1 MTSVIWLVSPLYY
14 RIRGGPAQRV
24 FRCPDQTPQNAA
36 PRLMPSGGIAD
47 KWTPILEALTEKGV
61 LRFTRLSELVE
72 GVSQKMLTQTV
83 GHMEHDGLIAN
94 YDVSAG
100 HSPR

>member
-1 MTSVIWLVSPLYY
+1 MADDPCCVCRPRGVSFFHA
-14 RIRGGPAQRV
+14 G
-24 FRCPDQTPQNAA
+24 AA
-36 PRLMPSGGIAD
+36 VNRR
-47 KWTPILEALTEKGV
+47 WTLILEALTEKGV

-83 GHMEHDGLIAN
+83 RHMEHDGLITN
-94 YDVSAG
+94 YDVTAG

>member
-1 MTSVIWLVSPLYY
+1 MGLSG
-14 RIRGGPAQRV
+14 RIIRIEAPPASLRDWKMGPDV
-24 FRCPDQTPQNAA
+24 LT
-36 PRLMPSGGIAD
+36 RLRSFDG
-47 KWTPILEALTEKGV
+47 KGM

-72 GVSQKMLTQTV
+72 GVSQKMFTQTV

>member
-1 MTSVIWLVSPLYY
+1 
-14 RIRGGPAQRV
+14 
-24 FRCPDQTPQNAA
+24 
-36 PRLMPSGGIAD
+36 MPSGGVAD
-47 KWTPILEALTEKGV
+47 KWTLIPEALTEKEV

-83 GHMEHDGLIAN
+83 RHMEHDGLITN
-94 YDVSAG
+94 YDVTAG